1 MIVRGLDKQ
10 QMMSVLASNKLGRL
24 ACVKDGQPY
33 VVPITFSFSES
44 CLYSFSMP
52 GQKIDW
58 MRLNPKVCL
67 QVDEFSSSRD
77 WKSVVIDGFYE
88 ELPDRIGYK
97 HHREHAWSL
106 LSKHASWWEPGSLKP
121 IASELATPHLFYRI
135 VIENMTGRQA
145 IDG

>member
-52 GQKIDW
+52 GQKID
-58 MRLNPKVCL
+58 
-67 QVDEFSSSRD
+67 
-77 WKSVVIDGFYE
+77 
-88 ELPDRIGYK
+88 
-97 HHREHAWSL
+97 
-106 LSKHASWWEPGSLKP
+106 
-121 IASELATPHLFYRI
+121 
-135 VIENMTGRQA
+135 
-145 IDG
+145 